1 MIVNELTSIMINAP
15 AMLLREAE
23 SNMALTFN
31 ADKTTL
37 SLSVFDAVRTT
48 LNPQLYQYD
57 G

>member
-15 AMLLREAE
+15 AMLLGEAE
-23 SNMALTFN
+23 SNMALAFN
-31 ADKTTL
+31 TDKTTL

>member
-1 MIVNELTSIMINAP
+1 MINAP